1 MRGLDLAPRLAELAG
16 ALRQRG
22 VAVVTG
28 DEIDA
33 AHAYARVDAADRE
46 EVRLALRIA
55 LKIPRDAWATFD
67 KLYSTFWSGADHG
80 SVAWNEAQARR
91 RERESSRGGRFPRW
105 NPGAARIEDPAGR
118 DPRDDATPGYSP
130 RALGR
135 HPTLTADAIEI
146 AEMDRVLDRLA
157 RRLATRPS
165 RRLVPHPR
173 RGGAD
178 LRRSFRRAVA
188 TDGEFVNLARR
199 VRRIEQPELTFVCD
213 TSGSMQA
220 HTRFLLSF
228 VLSLKRVA
236 RRTEAYAFNTR
247 LTRLTPWLMARDRA
261 RVLER
266 ISAGVEDWGGG
277 TRIGDSLYE
286 LLDRHGARLRPA
298 KTVLVILSDGL
309 DRGDPGRL
317 ARALGAL
324 RRRVRKVIWLN
335 PLMGDAR
342 YQPLARGM
350 QAALPFVDHFSSVHD
365 TQSLERLIPQL
376 VS

>member
-1 MRGLDLAPRLAELAG
+1 MSGFDLAPRLAGLAG

-22 VAVVTG
+22 VAVVIG

-33 AHAYARVDAADRE
+33 AHAYARVDTADRE

-55 LKIPRDAWATFD
+55 LKIPREAWPIFD
-67 KLYSTFWSGADHG
+67 EIYSAFWSGADRA
-80 SVAWNEAQARR
+80 SWARTEARARR
-91 RERESSRGGRFPRW
+91 HERESSRAGRFPRW
-105 NPGAARIEDPAGR
+105 DPDAGRIEDSAGR
-118 DPRDDATPGYSP
+118 DPGDDAAPGYSP
-130 RALGR
+130 RALDR
-135 HPTLTADAIEI
+135 RPRLTASATEI
-146 AEMDRVLDRLA
+146 AELDRVLDRLA

-165 RRLVPHPR
+165 RRRVPHPR
-173 RGGAD
+173 RGLAD
-178 LRRSFRRAVA
+178 PRRSFRRALA

-213 TSGSMQA
+213 TSGSMRA

-236 RRTEAYAFNTR
+236 RRTEAYAFSTK
-247 LTRLTPWLMARDRA
+247 LTRLTPWLGSRQRS

-266 ISAGVEDWGGG
+266 LSAGVEDWGGG
-277 TRIGDSLYE
+277 TRIGDALYE

-365 TQSLERLIPQL
+365 AQSLERLIPQL